1 MADGDDGF
9 GDATKPTAKKVRTA
23 AKRVGTQV
31 KVARAKLVDDLEDGA
46 GEIEDRVESLGQE
59 IATLAH
65 QLERFAGHRLDDV
78 RDMASEFG
86 SAGEVAGRRAGR
98 QTAAAARA
106 VRQDPLPTVVALGV
120 LALLAAFLISRANQR

>member
-1 MADGDDGF
+1 MADGDDI
-9 GDATKPTAKKVRTA
+9 GDAMKPAAKKGRTA

-86 SAGEVAGRRAGR
+86 SAGEVAVRRAGQ